1 VVVDRV
7 SRLLLLV
14 LLLAFAG
21 WRLIRYLRLA
31 MARRSVGLASGAG
44 MLVQSDAAVTPPGT
58 VPASRR
64 AWFARLLLGAAFWV
78 LANLLI
84 ALLLLRLPL
93 LRDLPPIVLLVAAVF
108 ANFYVIPQ
116 ARRWAARWG
125 NP

>member
-58 VPASRR
+58 VPASRS
-64 AWFARLLLGAAFWV
+64 AWFARLLLGAAI
-78 LANLLI
+78 L
-84 ALLLLRLPL
+84 
-93 LRDLPPIVLLVAAVF
+93 
-108 ANFYVIPQ
+108 Q
-116 ARRWAARWG
+116 ARHWAARWG

>member
-1 VVVDRV
+1 MDRF

-31 MARRSVGLASGAG
+31 MAKRSVGLASGAG

-58 VPASRR
+58 GPASGT
-64 AWFARLLLGAAFWV
+64 AGFAGILMGAAFWV

-84 ALLLLRLPL
+84 ALLLFGLPL
-93 LRDLPPIVLLVAAVF
+93 LRDLPPIVLLVGAVF
-108 ANFYVIPQ
+108 ANFYLIPQ
-116 ARRWAARWG
+116 ARQLAARLG
-125 NP
+125 NR

>member
-1 VVVDRV
+1 MDRV

-31 MARRSVGLASGAG
+31 MAKRSVGLASGAG

-58 VPASRR
+58 GPASRT
-64 AWFARLLLGAAFWV
+64 AGFAGILLGAAFWV

-84 ALLLLRLPL
+84 ALLLFGLPL
-93 LRDLPPIVLLVAAVF
+93 LRDLPPIVLLVGAVF
-108 ANFYVIPQ
+108 ANFYLIPQ
-116 ARRWAARWG
+116 ARQLAARWG
-125 NP
+125 NR